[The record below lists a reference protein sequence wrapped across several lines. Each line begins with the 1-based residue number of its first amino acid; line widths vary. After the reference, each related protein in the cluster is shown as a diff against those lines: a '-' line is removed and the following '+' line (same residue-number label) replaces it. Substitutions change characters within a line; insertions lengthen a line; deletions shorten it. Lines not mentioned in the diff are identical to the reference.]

1 MSASSIGPTT
11 DSGDRA
17 NPRARIA
24 RPFVCPLCGKVFKS
38 DNELNLHKSLD
49 HKPKKFVL
57 IYEGYSLPTIAACIC
72 TCVQACALTV
82 SRYTSMRQSE
92 NTHSE
97 Y

>member
-49 HKPKKFVL
+49 HKP
-57 IYEGYSLPTIAACIC
+57 
-72 TCVQACALTV
+72 
-82 SRYTSMRQSE
+82 
-92 NTHSE
+92 
-97 Y
+97 